1 MRRCN
6 IGYYFG
12 QSFKGLW
19 RNGIM
24 TVASVTVLMSCLVLI
39 GSFSALVYNI
49 DRNLEEVGV
58 LNEISVVVD
67 YDTDEDTVAA
77 IGEQIRS
84 LDNVANVEFVSK
96 EQALESER
104 ERYAEYA
111 YLFDELKEDNPLPDI
126 YRVTYASNENVET
139 LVYQLGQIDHVKVKS
154 RIDIAKDIE
163 NLKSGISLVFIWFLV
178 ILFIVSIFI
187 IINTIKLTVE
197 ARAREIEAMRYIGA
211 TNFFMSA
218 PFILEGALIG
228 VIAAALAS
236 LIGSNLYLY
245 VYHAVSNKY
254 RMISVVPFDQLRS
267 YMLIGFFSVGI
278 LAGVIGSAISLR
290 KYKRI

>member
-12 QSFKGLW
+12 QSLKGLW

-67 YDTDEDTVAA
+67 YDTDEQTVEA
-77 IGEQIRS
+77 IGKQIS
-84 LDNVANVEFVSK
+84 SMENVANVTFISK

-104 ERYAEYA
+104 ERYEEYA
-111 YLFDELKEDNPLPDI
+111 YLFDDLKDDNPLL
-126 YRVTYASNENVET
+126 E
-139 LVYQLGQIDHVKVKS
+139 QIDHVKVKS
-154 RIDIAKDIE
+154 RVDIAKDIE
-163 NLKSGISLVFIWFLV
+163 NLKSGVSFVFIWFLA
-178 ILFIVSIFI
+178 ILFVVSIFI

-197 ARAREIEAMRYIGA
+197 ARAKEIEAMRYIGA

-228 VIAAALAS
+228 VLSAAVAS
-236 LIGSNLYLY
+236 LIGANLYIY
-245 VYHAVSNKY
+245 VYRALSNNY
-254 RMISVVPFDQLRS
+254 RMISLVPFDQLRG
-267 YMLIGFFSVGI
+267 YMLIGFFAVGI
-278 LAGVIGSAISLR
+278 LAGVVGSAISLH
-290 KYKRI
+290 KYKRV

>member
-96 EQALESER
+96 ES
-104 ERYAEYA
+104 
-111 YLFDELKEDNPLPDI
+111 
-126 YRVTYASNENVET
+126 
-139 LVYQLGQIDHVKVKS
+139 
-154 RIDIAKDIE
+154 
-163 NLKSGISLVFIWFLV
+163 
-178 ILFIVSIFI
+178 
-187 IINTIKLTVE
+187 
-197 ARAREIEAMRYIGA
+197 AMRNTPICL
-211 TNFFMSA
+211 MSSETTT
-218 PFILEGALIG
+218 PC
-228 VIAAALAS
+228 
-236 LIGSNLYLY
+236 
-245 VYHAVSNKY
+245 
-254 RMISVVPFDQLRS
+254 
-267 YMLIGFFSVGI
+267 
-278 LAGVIGSAISLR
+278 
-290 KYKRI
+290 RIFTA

>member
-12 QSFKGLW
+12 QSLKGLW

-67 YDTDEDTVAA
+67 YDTDEQTVEA
-77 IGEQIRS
+77 IGKQIS
-84 LDNVANVEFVSK
+84 SMENVANVTFISK

-104 ERYAEYA
+104 ERYEEYA
-111 YLFDELKEDNPLPDI
+111 YLFDDLKDDNPLPDI
-126 YRVTYASNENVET
+126 YRVTYASNEEVES
-139 LVYQLGQIDHVKVKS
+139 LVYQLEQIDHVKVKS
-154 RIDIAKDIE
+154 RVDIAKDIE
-163 NLKSGISLVFIWFLV
+163 NLKSGVSFVFIWFLA
-178 ILFIVSIFI
+178 ILFVVSIFI

-197 ARAREIEAMRYIGA
+197 ARAEEIEAMRYIGA

-228 VIAAALAS
+228 VLSAAVAS
-236 LIGSNLYLY
+236 LIGANLYIY
-245 VYHAVSNKY
+245 VYRALSNNY
-254 RMISVVPFDQLRS
+254 RMISLVPFDQLRG
-267 YMLIGFFSVGI
+267 YMLIGFFAVGI
-278 LAGVIGSAISLR
+278 LAGVVGSAISLH
-290 KYKRI
+290 KYKRV

>member
-1 MRRCN
+1 
-6 IGYYFG
+6 
-12 QSFKGLW
+12 
-19 RNGIM
+19 M

-245 VYHAVSNKY
+245 VYHAVSNNY

>member
-139 LVYQLGQIDHVKVKS
+139 LFYQLCQIDHVKVKS

-245 VYHAVSNKY
+245 VYHAVSNNY